1 MTVNIL
7 RWPGGCGG
15 DMLLHLVLQSV
26 PESNTNT
33 QYVGTIHAN
42 GANKIDFS
50 KMNKNNLSMIDRIAL
65 RPAYIQTVD
74 AVLLEQELNMLTGT
88 WWLKSHYYGK
98 KNYGHLLIDI
108 MPTAEVLPFV
118 VAANINKTETLQTD
132 FNQLVAKIHNPEL
145 RKHYTIY
152 SLAKHYI
159 SLSGSANQILCSSLI
174 EGWATIKS
182 TMQRFNININDHL
195 YPFYKDWLTANTQ
208 YFPGE
213 DYKNLIS
220 SKNYD
225 ITYPNLNLIEKYC
238 ILAISG
244 SKFKQLSKQ
253 A

>member
-26 PESNTNT
+26 PESNSNT
-33 QYVGTIHAN
+33 KYIGAILAN
-42 GANKIDFS
+42 GANCIDFT
-50 KMNKNNLSMIDRIAL
+50 NIDANNISMVDCIAL
-65 RPAYIQTVD
+65 RPTYVQTVD
-74 AVLLEQELNMLTGT
+74 ALLLEQELNMLTGT

-108 MPTAEVLPFV
+108 IPNIEILPFA
-118 VAANINKTETLQTD
+118 VAANINKTETLHTN
-132 FNQLVAKIHNPEL
+132 FNQLVSKIRDPEL
-145 RKHYTIY
+145 RKHYAIY
-152 SLAKHYI
+152 CLAKHYI
-159 SLSGSANQILCSSLI
+159 SLSSSNNQILCSSLI
-174 EGWATIKS
+174 DGWSTIKS
-182 TMQRFNININDHL
+182 TMQRFNINIDDHL
-195 YPFYKDWLTANTQ
+195 YPFYKDWLAANTQ
-208 YFPGE
+208 YFPST

-220 SKNYD
+220 SKNYNV
-225 ITYPNLNLIEKYC
+225 THPNLNLIEKYC